1 MTTSSGP
8 RIFGVPYGDFGLFA
22 SVLISAALGFM
33 TFFVV
38 TFLSIFGILIYNGAS
53 HRAIDLS
60 VSYKFIALPA
70 GSVVLVIALAVL
82 GSVWIRRRLTGK

>member
-38 TFLSIFGILIYNGAS
+38 TFLSIFGILIYNGAA